1 MEKQK
6 VQTVKPWEA
15 AARVGV
21 ATVLAA
27 GMAGAPVAAFADGE
41 AEGDGGIQPLST
53 NDGYYYID
61 DSSYGLSY
69 YLGQAVSSG
78 HTKVHVGTSFSDS
91 GTVTIPS
98 SLTEIAGYNLIHSL
112 Q

>member
-6 VQTVKPWEA
+6 TQTVKPWEA

-27 GMAGAPVAAFADGE
+27 GMAGTPVAAFADGE

-61 DSSYGLSY
+61 DSSYGLPY
-69 YLGQAVSSG
+69 YLARLCRTGTQESTWEPVSR
-78 HTKVHVGTSFSDS
+78 
-91 GTVTIPS
+91 IR
-98 SLTEIAGYNLIHSL
+98 ER
-112 Q
+112 